1 MAPPDTRYVI
11 DREAVEAEVANTRA
25 LHDAGVRRWFV
36 RQALLNLVV
45 FSAVAAAVSF
55 RELTTTGMSPSK
67 LAVTIAFPILGAMV
81 LAWWTGHQ
89 RFRDEAL
96 DVERRIQEIAHDLRA
111 LGGPGW
117 ARRSLLV
124 GLGLSAGVGI
134 PVGVLMMA
142 LWRPEDLP
150 GANRWLTIPA
160 FVGMTMM
167 WAIPMTFLLRWM
179 TLLSLKRLVKVT
191 GE

>member
-1 MAPPDTRYVI
+1 MDPHHTRYVI

-36 RQALLNLVV
+36 RQALLNLTI

-55 RELTTTGMSPSK
+55 REVTTTGMSPSK
-67 LAVTIAFPILGAMV
+67 LAVTIAFAILGAIA
-81 LAWWTGHQ
+81 LAWLTGRQ
-89 RFRDEAL
+89 RFRNEAL
-96 DVERRIQEIAHDLRA
+96 DVERRMQEIANDLHA

-124 GLGLSAGVGI
+124 GLGLGAGVGI
-134 PVGVLMMA
+134 PIGVLMMA

-167 WAIPMTFLLRWM
+167 WAIPMAFLLRWV
-179 TLLSLKRLVKVT
+179 TLLALKRLVKVA